1 MAHRRRSSF
10 VAAALALAVLIV
22 SAGDRPAAQSSPLAV
37 ITADVLAAL
46 VRAPGKPVRLMVQG
60 NVTLVRQAVTELGL
74 TPQRVLDEYVV
85 VDATAVQVAVLRLNP
100 AVRLIAGDL
109 RVAPLMVVS
118 DRAMGADQVR
128 AGTGG
133 ALGLGLPGVN
143 GQGIGVA
150 VVDSGIAAHAAL
162 AGKVTAAVSFV
173 PGEPSVGDGFG
184 HGTHIAGIIAGRPTP
199 GAGPAAGYAGGIAPG
214 AHLVN
219 VRVLGSDGSGL
230 TSSVIAGLDWVLAN
244 RVRYGIRVVN
254 LSLGHPATGP
264 CVIDPLCST
273 IERVTRTGL
282 VVVVSAGNRG
292 ATPSGQLVLGTITSP
307 GTSPFALTVGATNT
321 WNTVA
326 RGDDTVASYS
336 SRGPAAFDLLVKPD
350 VVAPGNKI
358 VSLEADGSY
367 LATHYPGLHVAG
379 GGTNGY
385 RKMSGTSM
393 SAGMVSGGV
402 ALLLQASPLAT
413 PLQVRLAL
421 QLTATPM
428 GEGLMAAGAGSVN
441 LWSARQ
447 LMGNQLTLTLT
458 RALPTSTIDGAVVRA
473 GGLAWWDGGRLMQRL
488 QAGTGVGVI
497 SLRDA
502 LLGLLD
508 PSRLGANTLYLV
520 QGAQPL
526 TAPAQI
532 LWGEGVL
539 APAGQQILWGEQLFG
554 ADGQQILWGDQILWG
569 EQILWGDQ
577 ILWGE
582 QILWGDQIL
591 WGEQS
596 THGEQILWGE
606 SLPEGG
612 AR

>member
-1 MAHRRRSSF
+1 MTHRRRSS
-10 VAAALALAVLIV
+10 VIAAAVAVACLV
-22 SAGDRPAAQSSPLAV
+22 LSTGDRPAAQGSPLAV
-37 ITADVLAAL
+37 ITADVLASL
-46 VRAPGKPVRLMVQG
+46 VRTPARPVRVLVQG
-60 NVTLVRQAVTELGL
+60 NVTLVRQAVARLGL

-85 VDATAVQVAVLRLNP
+85 VDANALQVAVLRLDP

-128 AGTGG
+128 AGTRG
-133 ALGLGLPGVN
+133 ALGLGLPGVT
-143 GQGIGVA
+143 GQGVGVA

-162 AGKVTAAVSFV
+162 AGKVAAAVSFV
-173 PGEPSVGDGFG
+173 PGDPSTADGFG
-184 HGTHIAGIIAGRPTP
+184 HGTHIAGIIAGRATGTTP
-199 GAGPAAGYAGGIAPG
+199 EYAGGVAPG

-219 VRVLGSDGSGL
+219 VRVLGGDGSGL
-230 TSSVIAGLDWVLAN
+230 TSSVIAGLDWVVAN
-244 RVRYGIRVVN
+244 RARYGIRVVN

-264 CVIDPLCST
+264 CLIDPLCSAV
-273 IERVTRTGL
+273 ERVTRTGI
-282 VVVVSAGNRG
+282 VVVASAGNRG

-321 WNTVA
+321 WNTVH

-367 LATHYPGLHVAG
+367 LATQYPALHVAG
-379 GGTNGY
+379 SGANGY

-402 ALLLQASPLAT
+402 ALLLQAAPLAT
-413 PLQVRLAL
+413 SLQVRLAL

-428 GEGLMAAGAGSVN
+428 RDGLMAAGAGSVN

-447 LMGNQLTLTLT
+447 LMGNQLTLALT
-458 RALPTSTIDGAVVRA
+458 RALPASTIDGALTRA
-473 GGLAWWDGGRLMQRL
+473 GGLAWLDGGRLMSRL
-488 QAGTGVGVI
+488 QATSGLDVI

-502 LLGLLD
+502 ILGLLD
-508 PSRLGANTLYLV
+508 PSRLGPNTLYLV

-526 TAPAQI
+526 TQPTQI

-539 APAGQQILWGEQLFG
+539 APAGQQILWGEQLLDT
-554 ADGQQILWGDQILWG
+554 AGQQILWGDQILWG

-596 THGEQILWGE
+596 TQGEQILWGE
-606 SLPEGG
+606 SLPQGG
-612 AR
+612 R

>member
-1 MAHRRRSSF
+1 M
-10 VAAALALAVLIV
+10 VAAALAVACLVL
-22 SAGDRPAAQSSPLAV
+22 SAGDRPAAQGSPLAV
-37 ITADVLAAL
+37 ITADVLASLLRTPAQPMR
-46 VRAPGKPVRLMVQG
+46 VMVQG
-60 NVTLVRQAVTELGL
+60 NVAQVRQAVARLGL
-74 TPQRVLDEYVV
+74 TPRRVLDEYVV
-85 VDATAVQVAVLRLNP
+85 VDANALQVAVLRLNP
-100 AVRLIAGDL
+100 VVRLIAGDL

-128 AGTGG
+128 AGTRG
-133 ALGLGLPGVN
+133 ALGLGMPGVN

-150 VVDSGIAAHAAL
+150 VVDSGIAAHTAL
-162 AGKVTAAVSFV
+162 TGKVAAAVSFV
-173 PGEPSVGDGFG
+173 PDEPSTDDGFG
-184 HGTHIAGIIAGRPTP
+184 HGTHIAGIIAGRPTA
-199 GAGPAAGYAGGIAPG
+199 GAAAAAGYAGGIAPG

-230 TSSVIAGLDWVLAN
+230 TSSVIAGLDWVVAN
-244 RVRYGIRVVN
+244 RTRYGIRVVN

-264 CVIDPLCST
+264 CLLDPLCSAV
-273 IERVTRTGL
+273 ERVKRTGI
-282 VVVVSAGNRG
+282 VVVASAGNRG
-292 ATPSGQLVLGTITSP
+292 VAPSGQLVLGTVTSP

-321 WNTVA
+321 KNTAA

-367 LATHYPGLHVAG
+367 LATQYPALHVAG
-379 GGTNGY
+379 RGANGY
-385 RKMSGTSM
+385 RQMSGTSM

-402 ALLLQASPLAT
+402 ALLLQASPLAL

-428 GEGLMAAGAGSVN
+428 REGLMAAGAGSVN

-447 LMGNQLTLTLT
+447 LMGNQLTMALTS
-458 RALPTSTIDGAVVRA
+458 RLPMSSIDGALARA

-488 QAGTGVGVI
+488 QGASGVDVI
-497 SLRDA
+497 SLRDVRI
-502 LLGLLD
+502 GLLD

-520 QGAQPL
+520 QGAEPL
-526 TAPAQI
+526 TRPTQI

-539 APAGQQILWGEQLFG
+539 APVGQQILWGEQLFDIG
-554 ADGQQILWGDQILWG
+554 GQQILWGDQILWG

-596 THGEQILWGE
+596 TQGEQILWGE
-606 SLPEGG
+606 TFPQGDG
-612 AR
+612 R